1 MCDFRVK
8 DYIDFNIFPEQT
20 KKQMVWEWKK
30 IWGGL
35 KFHVQVLVDVD
46 FADIDGK
53 FCPLLA

>member
-20 KKQMVWEWKK
+20 KKTNGLRMKN